1 MEFVTL
7 IASFGTNHPGC
18 RLCRALS
25 SIIGGLRMME
35 TWGGVRMQAGKR
47 VCGLEQARH
56 GMLSCFDEKTCRF
69 ILFLQYYLG
78 FGLLAKRIV
87 LYIWHRGHDK
97 KKRELGLAA
106 LLDKQLRS

>member
-1 MEFVTL
+1 
-7 IASFGTNHPGC
+7 
-18 RLCRALS
+18 
-25 SIIGGLRMME
+25 
-35 TWGGVRMQAGKR
+35 MQAGKR

-87 LYIWHRGHDK
+87 TYIWHLGHDK
-97 KKRELGLAA
+97 KKTGIGVCRSIGQTIEIMTNRWYRDISWCLKLFAA
-106 LLDKQLRS
+106 SRGAWIIDLRID